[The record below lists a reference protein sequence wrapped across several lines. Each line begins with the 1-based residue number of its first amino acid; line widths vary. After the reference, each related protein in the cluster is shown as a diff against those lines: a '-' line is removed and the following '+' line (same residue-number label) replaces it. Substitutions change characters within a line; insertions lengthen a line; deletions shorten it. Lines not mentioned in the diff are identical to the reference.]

1 MVQPLASADEHRSS
15 TITNLSR
22 SISISI
28 LNENSNEVQ
37 IMTKDDDRFEL
48 FIPRD
53 SNLNFPLM
61 IFQNVTSIKS
71 NSHRRIFNLHYANI
85 THDLDISVHVELLP
99 INPTVAYL
107 FIYKFDQIPQ
117 LNSSIKQIDS
127 WSLFCPSSMTNSFL
141 WNRKI
146 SLKYFRFNQ

>member
-1 MVQPLASADEHRSS
+1 MVQPLASADEHRSL

-22 SISISI
+22 SVSISI
-28 LNENSNEVQ
+28 LHDNSNEAQ

-53 SNLNFPLM
+53 SNLNSPPM

-85 THDLDISVHVELLP
+85 THDLDISVHIELSP

-107 FIYKFDQIPQ
+107 FIYKFDQMPQ
-117 LNSSIKQIDS
+117 LNSSIKQIDG
-127 WSLFCPSSMTNSFL
+127 WSLFCPSSMMNSSQL
-141 WNRKI
+141 NCKI
-146 SLKYFRFNQ
+146 SLGYFQI